1 MSQEPEM
8 TMNGAFKP
16 VLKQARLL
24 SDRVR
29 PGDFLG
35 VTYVWR
41 NEGAA
46 SGAADYQVFAHIEP
60 EKSCKRILASEHHS
74 PAVPTTQWQPGKR
87 ITDGPHCIAI
97 PGDLPDGAYWL
108 HVGVFQ
114 WEPKHV
120 RFCDV
125 YVQQITVSADAASLR
140 FALKRLTQK
149 QLAARTA
156 ALDARLASAQAI
168 ENEHL
173 RVEVAAQTGVYKIT
187 DKSSRVAWH
196 SDPVLPRFGR
206 ATLRSGKN
214 VRRVSLDSLQVTR
227 EPNALLL
234 CQHLPD
240 IGPQAWVIVQLK
252 LDRDTLEMSYSAN
265 GLEVAELTLLDNAL
279 WTTDADAGYVVIPVR
294 MGLMLPADS
303 GLLYERSFPTF
314 SYSGC
319 HMEMFGVVRRGSAVL
334 VTWHDPYVTPR
345 VQSTFPMADT
355 VPGTQV
361 LLPAVSLSGSARGL
375 RIRFL
380 GKGDYCKIAAAYRDV
395 AQAKGYIER
404 WPAKIKRCKDA
415 AKLIGAIDV
424 RCSNLSRQL
433 NDKGREVAVHVP
445 HTFEQSAQLAEHLK
459 KDLKL
464 DKVLLMLSG
473 WIHRGYDNQHPDIL
487 PAAPECGGNDA
498 LARCAAR
505 VKKLGYL
512 ICAHDNY
519 QDIYRDSP
527 SWNEDYIMK
536 DPGGKIVKGGKWA
549 GGQCWVTCS
558 KKALELAQR
567 PQNLTEVKRLFGLNS
582 YFIDT
587 TFAVGL
593 YECFDSKHPLTKWH
607 DMYYK
612 SALSDYAR
620 SMFGV
625 FGSECGREW
634 AIPHADFFEG
644 LAGVSGKHFHNWSE
658 SRYGGHVVPMF
669 EMVYHDCIA
678 NFAKYGFNIRA
689 SAAYVLHHAI
699 LGRPMQYN
707 AGGHLYWQREEAVL
721 DIEPRVAEVKRIGP
735 RRFAITYEWHVKG
748 STDQD
753 LMVFV
758 HFTDSEGKII
768 FQNDHEPSPRT
779 SQWKPGVLRQGPNEV
794 EVPDGVRGQF
804 EIRMG
809 LYDPKPDARARL
821 KGQDDGQRRI
831 RVGAL
836 SIGARK
842 TVLKP
847 VEVKDQ
853 SLLACFCR
861 ADSGWAEGMCLADR
875 LMKNTYELLSP
886 LHEVTAEMVIT
897 RHEFLT
903 EDRNVQRSVFGDDVS
918 VVANFGEAAYSHRS
932 REWGEVKLPAC
943 GVFVESPGFVAFHAQ
958 SFNGLSYDAP
968 VMFTLRSLDGKRLA
982 ESRKVRIFHGFG
994 CPDISFGPRK
1004 LSVAREMVWPRHK

>member
-1 MSQEPEM
+1 MD
-8 TMNGAFKP
+8 GDFKP
-16 VLKQARLL
+16 MLKEVRLI
-24 SDRVR
+24 SNRVR
-29 PGDFLG
+29 PGDFVG
-35 VTYVWR
+35 ITYIWR
-41 NEGAA
+41 NEGVAP
-46 SGAADYQVFAHIEP
+46 GAADHQVFAHIEP
-60 EKSCKRILASEHHS
+60 EKSCKHILASEHHS
-74 PAVPTTQWQPGKR
+74 PAIPTTQWQPGKR

-97 PGDLPDGAYWL
+97 PADLAEGDYWL

-125 YVQQITVSADAASLR
+125 YVQQITVSADAPLHR
-140 FALKRLTQK
+140 FALKPLSPK
-149 QLAARTA
+149 QVAARTA
-156 ALDARLASAQAI
+156 ALDARVVAPLVV
-168 ENEHL
+168 ENE
-173 RVEVAAQTGVYKIT
+173 RVKVEVAAQSGVYRIT
-187 DKSSRVAWH
+187 DKSSRVAWY

-206 ATLRSGKN
+206 VTVRSGKKT
-214 VRRVSLDSLQVTR
+214 RRASLDSLQVTR

-234 CQHLPD
+234 CQHFPD
-240 IGPQAWVIVQLK
+240 ISPQAWVLVRLQLE
-252 LDRDTLEMSYSAN
+252 RDVLQMSYSAN
-265 GLEVAELTLLDNAL
+265 GLEVVELALLDNAL
-279 WTTDADAGYVVIPVR
+279 WTTDADAGYVVMPVR

-303 GLLYERSFPTF
+303 GLIYERSFGTF

-319 HMEMFGVVRRGSAVL
+319 HMEMFGVVHRGSAIL

-355 VPGTQV
+355 VPGRQA
-361 LLPAVSLSGSARGL
+361 LFPSVSLSGSARRL

-380 GKGDYCKIAAAYRDV
+380 GKGDYCNIAAAYREA
-395 AQAKGYIER
+395 AQAKGYVER

-433 NDKGREVAVHVP
+433 NDKGQEVSARVS
-445 HTFEQSAQLAEHLK
+445 HTFEESAQLAEHLK

-487 PAAPECGGNDA
+487 PAAPECGGNEA
-498 LARCAAR
+498 LAKCAAR

-536 DPGGKIVKGGKWA
+536 GPKGKIVKGGKWA
-549 GGQCWVTCS
+549 GGQCWLTCS

-587 TFAVGL
+587 TFAAGL
-593 YECFDSKHPLTKWH
+593 YECFDPKHPLTRWH

-612 SALSDYAR
+612 AALSDYAR
-620 SMFGV
+620 SIFGV

-644 LAGVSGKHFHNWSE
+644 LAGVSGRHFHNWSA
-658 SRYGGHVVPMF
+658 SRYGGHVVPIF

-678 NFAKYGFNIRA
+678 NFAKYGFNMKT
-689 SAAYVLHHAI
+689 SAPYVLHHAI
-699 LGRPMQYN
+699 LGRTMQYN
-707 AGGHLYWQREEAVL
+707 AGGHLYWQKEEKTL
-721 DIEPRVAEVKRIGP
+721 DIEPRVAEVKRLGP
-735 RRFAITYEWHVKG
+735 RRFAITYEWHVQG

-753 LMVFV
+753 LMAFV
-758 HFTDSEGKII
+758 HFTDREGKII
-768 FQNDHEPSPRT
+768 FQNDHLPTPRT
-779 SQWKPGVLRQGPNEV
+779 SQWKPGIVRQGPKEV
-794 EVPDGVRGQF
+794 EAPKGSRGEF

-809 LYDPKPDARARL
+809 LFDPKPDARARL
-821 KGQDDGQRRI
+821 KGLDDGGRRI
-831 RVGAL
+831 RVGIL

-847 VEVKDQ
+847 IEVRDQ

-875 LMKNTYELLSP
+875 VMKNTYELLSP
-886 LHEVTAEMVIT
+886 LHEFTAEMVIT
-897 RHEFLT
+897 RHEFLS
-903 EDRNVQRSVFGDDVS
+903 EDKNIQRSVFGEEVS
-918 VVANFGEAAYSHRS
+918 VVANFGETSYSHRS
-932 REWGEVKLPAC
+932 RDWGKIELPAY
-943 GVFVESPGFVAFHAQ
+943 GVFVESPRFVAFHAQ
-958 SFNGLSYDAP
+958 SFNGLSYDEP

-994 CPDISFGPRK
+994 RAEIRFRGRK
-1004 LSVAREMVWPRHK
+1004 LAVEREMIWQAGE